1 MFLDHFPNSSK
12 TSSDSGKKRITKLGY
27 LFQRFH
33 NPARSSA
40 SPTAK
45 LIKSCQGG
53 KEYISS
59 RLLVPTSSSLS
70 LSLSLP
76 VSETRDRKEEEK
88 YAFSRLPGHEISR
101 KFPRKVSPRSGIPPG
116 QLNSRNR
123 TRSLMQAR
131 ARWNTEK
138 GENLTPWLANVI
150 TYSTQ
155 GF

>member
-1 MFLDHFPNSSK
+1 M
-12 TSSDSGKKRITKLGY
+12 KRVY
-27 LFQRFH
+27 LIAVVR
-33 NPARSSA
+33 
-40 SPTAK
+40 T
-45 LIKSCQGG
+45 
-53 KEYISS
+53 Y
-59 RLLVPTSSSLS
+59 SLF

-138 GENLTPWLANVI
+138 GRESNPVVGERYYLFDSRILRAADTRIYLDIPTVSICSRFDWISSGVRFPRRFR
-150 TYSTQ
+150 SS
-155 GF
+155 FDPH